1 MIIQNK
7 TKENKMKANVFL
19 HNQLGLWN
27 INWEGYA
34 TYLSGLEE
42 NETAIEFAIWQE
54 QQPEPTIN

>member
-1 MIIQNK
+1 
-7 TKENKMKANVFL
+7 MKANVIL
-19 HNQLGLWN
+19 HNSIGLWN

-54 QQPEPTIN
+54 QQPEPTII